1 MVYLTEAQRA
11 ALARYARSRQKP
23 VAQVIRE
30 AVDRLL
36 ASQARPRHRARF
48 IGVAAGPK
56 GAPVSEHAEEFLR
69 DYLRRTSP

>member
-11 ALARYARSRQKP
+11 ALARYARSRQKR

-36 ASQARPRHRARF
+36 TSEARPRRRARF
-48 IGVAAGPK
+48 IGIASGPER
-56 GAPVSEHAEEFLR
+56 APISERAEELLR
-69 DYLRRTSP
+69 EYLRRKSP